1 MAIFT
6 SKETTKKIT
15 VTLPEKLIDRL
26 DEFIPPRQR
35 SSFIAEAIST
45 QLAIAEQLEA
55 LEESAGVWGDASY
68 PEMATEND
76 IDQWLVNFR
85 QGWHSHE

>member
-1 MAIFT
+1 MLI

-26 DEFIPPRQR
+26 DKYIPPRQR

-45 QLAIAEQLEA
+45 HLAIAEQVEA
-55 LEESAGVWGDASY
+55 LEESAGVWEDARY
-68 PEMATEND
+68 PELATEND
-76 IDQWLVNFR
+76 IDQWLLEFR